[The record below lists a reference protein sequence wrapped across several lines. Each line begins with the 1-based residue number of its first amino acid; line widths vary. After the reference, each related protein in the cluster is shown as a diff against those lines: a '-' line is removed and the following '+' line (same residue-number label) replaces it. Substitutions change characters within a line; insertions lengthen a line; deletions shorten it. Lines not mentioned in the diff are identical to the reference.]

1 MEKCRKLCVPRVTTI
16 HQERSLSKWH
26 FLQSINPAEIPK
38 SDSPKNGQ
46 KQQER
51 RHKAIVSHSAVG
63 HPPPPLPADQ
73 VPTTPDQGGVHILGW
88 SVGTR
93 GGGHPTLPSL
103 SPHTTLHTTPP
114 HCHPTLTPHT
124 TPCSET
130 RTTSPFVGN

>member
-73 VPTTPDQGGVHILGW
+73 VPTTPDQESIYWGNQ
-88 SVGTR
+88 
-93 GGGHPTLPSL
+93 GGGA
-103 SPHTTLHTTPP
+103 PHTPLTVTPHYPAHYPPPLPP
-114 HCHPTLTPHT
+114 HTHPPHY
-124 TPCSET
+124 PMLRNQNNISFC
-130 RTTSPFVGN
+130 GQLKL